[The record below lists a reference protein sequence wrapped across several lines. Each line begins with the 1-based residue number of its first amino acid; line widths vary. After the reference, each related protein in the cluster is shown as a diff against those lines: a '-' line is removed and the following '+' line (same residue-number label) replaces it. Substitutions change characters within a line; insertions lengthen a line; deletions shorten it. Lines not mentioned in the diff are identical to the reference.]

1 MSIQSVH
8 RSDRRVVADD
18 FSIVFRVLA
27 AIGAAVLII
36 FSLVALVRINWDSN
50 WMDAAPVQVA
60 GVTFTPI
67 VAIEIGAAGLLA
79 LLAAAS
85 SERSSKIVVGALL
98 LCAGVVV
105 LIAQS
110 SSDRFTLKDGGNAHR
125 VILEDAHGW
134 MLVGVGAVL
143 VVAALAMSWRMERGV
158 VDDDVV

>member
-1 MSIQSVH
+1 MSVQPLH
-8 RSDRRVVADD
+8 RHDRRVVVGGD
-18 FSIVFRVLA
+18 FSMVFRVLA
-27 AIGAAVLII
+27 AIGAAVLIV
-36 FSLVALVRINWDSN
+36 FSLIALARISWDSN

-67 VAIEIGAAGLLA
+67 VAIGIGVAGVIA

-85 SERSSKIVVGALL
+85 SDRSSKIVVGVLL

-110 SSDRFTLKDGGNAHR
+110 NSRFTLKAGGNSGR
-125 VILEDAHGW
+125 VVLEPAHGW

-143 VVAALAMSWRMERGV
+143 AIAGLATSWRAERAG
-158 VDDDVV
+158 VDDEIV